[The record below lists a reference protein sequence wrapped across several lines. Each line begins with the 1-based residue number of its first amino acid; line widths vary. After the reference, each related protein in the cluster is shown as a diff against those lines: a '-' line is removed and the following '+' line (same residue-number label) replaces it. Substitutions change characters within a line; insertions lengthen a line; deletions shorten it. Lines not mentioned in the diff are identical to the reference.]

1 MEEDDSKESK
11 GTYANK
17 SSQVQTYCVIIKLNE
32 HFCLFFQL
40 APTPVM
46 FMERRVL
53 FGQVPL
59 HLTTTRTAVLHN
71 NSQNHAYFQVS
82 IERALR

>member
-1 MEEDDSKESK
+1 MLGKMS
-11 GTYANK
+11 GFFL
-17 SSQVQTYCVIIKLNE
+17 VITCCFISI
-32 HFCLFFQL
+32 QL
-40 APTPVM
+40 GPTPVM

-82 IERALR
+82 ARFVLNDVVAIMRRNYCNI

>member
-1 MEEDDSKESK
+1 M
-11 GTYANK
+11 
-17 SSQVQTYCVIIKLNE
+17 
-32 HFCLFFQL
+32 
-40 APTPVM
+40 M

-82 IERALR
+82 TEPVASCASRSGIYQFQELRSSVAQWLRSLTLQRVPGSIQDRAK